1 MSYKVLDTITKK
13 VSVRLGIS
21 ESIVSKVMSFERKK
35 VKDSLEDYDIVYSGG
50 LLSFRVR
57 PNRVKFFKRKKREI
71 LKALESKE
79 PTPTILRD
87 IEIIKRQLEFLDKKQ
102 DYYENKRN
110 TGGVQK
116 PADSQGGDE
125 GEDPGDPQ

>member
-1 MSYKVLDTITKK
+1 MSYKVLDTIVKK

-57 PNRVKFFKRKKREI
+57 PSRVNFFKRKKSEI
-71 LKALESKE
+71 LKVLEGKE

-87 IEIIKRQLEFLDKKQ
+87 IEIIKRQLEFLEKKQ

-110 TGGVQK
+110 TGGIQK
-116 PADSQGGDE
+116 SADSQEGAK